1 MTILFVK
8 PLLRLGKGVRVDWRS
23 SRLHEV
29 ARRTL
34 IASVVALLVSFANV
48 VTLIILDGHERG
60 VLCLTCCTV
69 DVTINAITIH
79 WVKDTEK
86 TNK

>member
-8 PLLRLGKGVRVDWRS
+8 PLMRLGKGVRGDWRS

-29 ARRTL
+29 AQRTL
-34 IASVVALLVSFANV
+34 IASIVALLVSFANV
-48 VTLIILDGHERG
+48 LALTILNGRERG

-79 WVKDTEK
+79 WV
-86 TNK
+86 